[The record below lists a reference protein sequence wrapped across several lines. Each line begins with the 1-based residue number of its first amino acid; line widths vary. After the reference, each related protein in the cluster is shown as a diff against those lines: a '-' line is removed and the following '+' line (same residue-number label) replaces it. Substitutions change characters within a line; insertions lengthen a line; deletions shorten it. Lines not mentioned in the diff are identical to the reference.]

1 VVDVRNHPG
10 MHVEVNLEGLTID
23 GVVGPPGW
31 LPGVVIGVSA
41 LGSQPSVQ
49 LDTPIG
55 GGVAHRLLH
64 RPSPGVDLV
73 SLEMDRVR
81 PIATAQAM
89 PNGIPQEIIDLAHAG
104 KTKEAIK
111 RYRMLNGAS
120 LQEAITAVNN
130 L

>member
-1 VVDVRNHPG
+1 VVDVRNHVG

-31 LPGVVIGVSA
+31 LPGVVIAVSA
-41 LGSQPSVQ
+41 LGTQPSIT
-49 LDTPIG
+49 LDAPFG
-55 GGVAHRLLH
+55 GGEPHGLLH
-64 RPSPGVDLV
+64 RSSPGVDLV
-73 SLEMDRVR
+73 SVELDRVR
-81 PIATAQAM
+81 PIDPAKVL
-89 PNGIPQEIIDLAHAG
+89 PDGIPQEIVDLAHAG